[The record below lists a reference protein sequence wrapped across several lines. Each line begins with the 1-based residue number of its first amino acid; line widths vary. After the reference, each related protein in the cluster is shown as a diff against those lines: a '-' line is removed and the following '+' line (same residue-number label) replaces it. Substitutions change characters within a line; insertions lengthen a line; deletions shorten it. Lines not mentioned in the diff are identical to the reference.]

1 MKDAALHLEVNFPAA
16 GATVTTATLDL
27 NVDVSGFSDQWRL
40 GRLKLT
46 VPALPNNSDNT
57 KTILVDLQDSGD
69 GGATFANSQ
78 PLIEATIPGVT
89 TSGSAATVIDMPLP
103 PGLRGPIRAQ
113 HHRACRC
120 EGDNT
125 AALLQADWAN
135 E

>member
-1 MKDAALHLEVNFPAA
+1 MKSISAAA
-16 GATVTTATLDL
+16 GATVTTASTGSERGRAGAFPT
-27 NVDVSGFSDQWRL
+27 NGAL
-40 GRLKLT
+40 GRLKPGPCRHCRT
-46 VPALPNNSDNT
+46 ISDNT

-89 TSGSAATVIDMPLP
+89 GHRQRAADGQPIRCRWP
-103 PGLRGPIRAQ
+103 PGLRGPIRLNITVPAG
-113 HHRACRC
+113 A
-120 EGDNT
+120 GDNT